1 MHPFFN
7 LGLKRPATNDLSH
20 HDCCD
25 TRLSTVDHSLE
36 VRHIMSNWEEGP
48 ERQDML
54 DRLGGHQRC
63 DRCKYVNHVHHCDC
77 FCFGRPSRRP
87 DSRYPRNI
95 AEDVAQFREMVRKG
109 DVSGRNK

>member
-1 MHPFFN
+1 MSDPR
-7 LGLKRPATNDLSH
+7 LC
-20 HDCCD
+20 DCCD
-25 TRLSTVDHSLE
+25 ARLGTVDHSLK
-36 VRHIMSNWEEGP
+36 VRHIMANWEEGP

-77 FCFGRPSRRP
+77 FCFGRP
-87 DSRYPRNI
+87 DNRYPRNI

-109 DVSGRNK
+109 DACEKAREDEMRRLSAAVAK